1 MGETGKGRVFVAL
14 HSVNKVFG
22 EKTTTTAI
30 TIPEAKHNSVAVS
43 LARLGSAR
51 FCSALLRPPL
61 RANNSVRVR
70 TFNSKLR
77 GEIIKAG

>member
-51 FCSALLRPPL
+51 LGSVQLCYDLLCEL
-61 RANNSVRVR
+61 TTVSVFVR
-70 TFNSKLR
+70 LIQNCEVK
-77 GEIIKAG
+77 